1 MVKIIWHTEAERLL
15 NRFVENAYLEF
26 GASTAKKWHSER
38 LSFEWRLARHP
49 ESYPPEEL
57 LTGGETLYRR
67 CQIMNRRFKII
78 YHYNKENDIAYIDDI
93 WDTKQNPKTL
103 IKRIK

>member
-38 LSFEWRLARHP
+38 LSFEWRIARHP
-49 ESYPPEEL
+49 ESYPPEEF
-57 LTGGETLYRR
+57 LTDRETLYRR
-67 CQIMNRRFKII
+67 CHIMNRRFKII
-78 YHYNKENDIAYIDDI
+78 YYYDQTEDIVHIMDI
-93 WDTKQNPKTL
+93 WDTKRNPMSL